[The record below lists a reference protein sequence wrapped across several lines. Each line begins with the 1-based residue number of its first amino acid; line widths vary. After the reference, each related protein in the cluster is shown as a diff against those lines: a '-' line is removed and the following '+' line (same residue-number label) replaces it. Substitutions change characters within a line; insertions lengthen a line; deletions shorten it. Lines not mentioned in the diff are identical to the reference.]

1 MKDESRIEETSYV
14 KARAKRHPSPL
25 IAILTIHILSFHIGV
40 KLLRPKILL
49 SPMAAGPFNGVK
61 PLGGGRGRG
70 KRGGEGSPQP
80 GEGKPAGK
88 EER

>member
-1 MKDESRIEETSYV
+1 
-14 KARAKRHPSPL
+14 
-25 IAILTIHILSFHIGV
+25 
-40 KLLRPKILL
+40 
-49 SPMAAGPFNGVK
+49 MAAGPFNGVK
-61 PLGGGRGRG
+61 PLGEGRGRG